1 MGAFLVKRLLS
12 GLLLVVALTF
22 LTFVVFNEIP
32 TNPACLVVACGPHT
46 TTNDAQIRAAD
57 HRLGIDRS
65 VFVQYGDFA
74 WRLVRHGDF
83 GAAWTQSETVRTL
96 IGRSLPVTASLVAG
110 GMLLMLLLALPLGCI
125 AALRPRGP
133 ADRGL
138 LAVSVIGLA
147 IHPFVLGIMIRDFFE
162 HQFHIYDFSY
172 CPLTGSHA
180 SATQIG
186 NALTRTAPCGGPV
199 DWAGHLLVP
208 WAVFALFFL
217 PIYMRMIRVRLLET
231 FSEPWISTARAKGAS
246 ETRVVLGHALRNAI
260 GPVLPMLAIDA
271 GTAITAAI
279 YVETVFGLQGLG
291 SLAVQAFS
299 GQAGGY
305 DLPLTA
311 GIVTVVGTF
320 VVLLNVGSDVAGAW
334 LDPRIRT
341 RATSG
346 LIPLPQAVASRPRA
360 RFALNVAVGA
370 VLAVLLALAV
380 THKDRPHSAFDLGT
394 PVKTVRANW
403 DDINRLET
411 QVPGPN
417 GPLDEHGYLETRV
430 SAIELGRYGWRVRAS
445 IANKS
450 PLTVHVISRAAPTG
464 SSIFYPQQPM
474 SLLVQTDEGTGT
486 KRLEPLP
493 AVAFTPA
500 LPATLKPNSTW
511 TGTFAGSDSVA
522 RGTLFYVGFGQFQI
536 ESSFN
541 GAQPFSTST
550 AKSATAP

>member
-1 MGAFLVKRLLS
+1 MAAFLVKRVLS
-12 GLLLVVALTF
+12 GLLLVAALTF

-46 TTNDAQIRAAD
+46 TTTDAQIRAAD

-74 WRLVRHGDF
+74 WRLVRHGDL
-83 GAAWTQSETVRTL
+83 GAAWTQSESVGTL

-125 AALRPRGP
+125 AALRPRTL

-138 LAVSVIGLA
+138 LAASVIGLA
-147 IHPFVLGIMIRDFFE
+147 IHPFVLGITIRDFFE
-162 HQFHIYDFSY
+162 HQLHIYDFSY

-180 SATQIG
+180 SVSQFG
-186 NALTRTAPCGGPV
+186 DALTATAPCGGPV
-199 DWAGHLLVP
+199 DWASHLLVP
-208 WAVFALFFL
+208 WTVFALFFL

-231 FSEPWISTARAKGAS
+231 FGEPWISTARAKGAS
-246 ETRVVLGHALRNAI
+246 ETRIVLGHALRNAI

-320 VVLLNVGSDVAGAW
+320 VVLLNVGADVAGAW

-346 LIPLPQAVASRPRA
+346 LIPLPQTIASRPRVRLSLNLVVA
-360 RFALNVAVGA
+360 AMLAALIG
-370 VLAVLLALAV
+370 LAV
-380 THKDRPHSAFDLGT
+380 THKDKPRSAFDLGT
-394 PVKTVRANW
+394 PVKTVRASW
-403 DDINRLET
+403 DDVNRLEA

-417 GPLDEHGYLETRV
+417 GPLSKHGYLETRV
-430 SAIELGRYGWRVRAS
+430 TSIEFGRYGWRVRAS

-450 PLTVHVISRAAPTG
+450 PLRVRVISGAAPTG
-464 SSIFYPQQPM
+464 ASIFYPQQPM
-474 SLLVQTDEGTGT
+474 SLLVQTDEGSGT
-486 KRLEPLP
+486 KRLNPLP
-493 AVAFTPA
+493 ALAFTPA
-500 LPATLKPNSTW
+500 LPAALKPNSTW
-511 TGTFAGSDSVA
+511 TGTFAGSDPVA
-522 RGTLFYVGFGQFQI
+522 RGTLFYVGFGQFMLDG
-536 ESSFN
+536 SF
-541 GAQPFSTST
+541 GGGQPFSTST